1 VNKILIANRGA
12 IARRIIRACNEL
24 GIQSVALYS
33 EADEGS
39 PYLAEASEAFQ
50 LAGNDVSETYLNQ
63 DAIFSIATQS
73 DADALHPGYGFL
85 AENADFATR
94 VIEAGMQFIGPMPAV
109 LARMGDKVSGRQVM
123 QESGFPVFAGT
134 GLIEDPDAVIE
145 LAEEIGYPL
154 VVKPTG
160 GGGGMGMVVV
170 ESAAGLPVAVQ
181 QASAVAA
188 KAFAAP
194 GVYLEKWIHNP
205 RHVEFQI
212 IGDNEGHCV
221 HAFDRECSVQRRHQK
236 LIEESPTPG
245 LDLGYLATQA
255 DLAATTCAKLGY
267 SSLGTVE
274 TLVIGDEM
282 GFLEMN
288 TRIQVEHG
296 VTEEVTGLDLVQL
309 QIDLARGGRLPEQG
323 EIERQGYAIEARLYA
338 EDSTTMF
345 PSTGELRV
353 FRAPEMYG
361 VRIETGYQEGQS
373 IMPYYDPLLAKV
385 IASGTTREQAIG
397 RLTVALRAYDVRG
410 VSTNADLLGSI
421 LQSDRFLAGNVDT
434 GIVDDLRQ

>member
-1 VNKILIANRGA
+1 
-12 IARRIIRACNEL
+12 
-24 GIQSVALYS
+24 
-33 EADEGS
+33 
-39 PYLAEASEAFQ
+39 
-50 LAGNDVSETYLNQ
+50 
-63 DAIFSIATQS
+63 
-73 DADALHPGYGFL
+73 
-85 AENADFATR
+85 
-94 VIEAGMQFIGPMPAV
+94 
-109 LARMGDKVSGRQVM
+109 
-123 QESGFPVFAGT
+123 
-134 GLIEDPDAVIE
+134 
-145 LAEEIGYPL
+145 
-154 VVKPTG
+154 
-160 GGGGMGMVVV
+160 
-170 ESAAGLPVAVQ
+170 
-181 QASAVAA
+181 
-188 KAFAAP
+188 
-194 GVYLEKWIHNP
+194 
-205 RHVEFQI
+205 
-212 IGDNEGHCV
+212 
-221 HAFDRECSVQRRHQK
+221 
-236 LIEESPTPG
+236 
-245 LDLGYLATQA
+245 
-255 DLAATTCAKLGY
+255 
-267 SSLGTVE
+267 
-274 TLVIGDEM
+274 
-282 GFLEMN
+282 MN